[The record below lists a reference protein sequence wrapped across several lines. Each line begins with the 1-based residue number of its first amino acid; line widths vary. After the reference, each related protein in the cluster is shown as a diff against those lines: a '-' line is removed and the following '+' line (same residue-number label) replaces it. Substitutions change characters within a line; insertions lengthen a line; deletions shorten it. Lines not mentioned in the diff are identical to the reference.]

1 MNLHE
6 VKEQRARVALNH
18 AKKRALP
25 LAFAHIQPFFSQM
38 THQIRN
44 TMANTPTTT
53 SPPIL
58 SLHTVTLARLR
69 RPLQADQ
76 GQQDPAGQTCT

>member
-25 LAFAHIQPFFSQM
+25 LAFAHIQPFFNQM

-44 TMANTPTTT
+44 TMANQPSAARPPT
-53 SPPIL
+53 IL
-58 SLHTVTLARLR
+58 LLHTVTFVRLR
-69 RPLQADQ
+69 RPHQPRQ
-76 GQQDPAGQTCT
+76 S